1 MDDLARDGLSGPEPP
16 PPAVVANG
24 HDAALLIASKKL
36 VEETTLS
43 QAEIAAQLGLS
54 PSRLSVLKK
63 QEGWMRPT
71 GAPSGPKYGS
81 GVWRFTA
88 DAESVA
94 RRRLRLIARLY
105 LACEHQLKA
114 VEARLG
120 GEAPGVE
127 EKDVRVLGL
136 IAKTLETLMA
146 LERDDGAKTQ
156 AVEPVDREHLNAEL
170 ARRIKKWAEG
180 GEGSE

>member
-1 MDDLARDGLSGPEPP
+1 MDAIAAPGAP
-16 PPAVVANG
+16 PPAAAVANG
-24 HDAALLIASKKL
+24 HDASLMIAARQL

-43 QAEIAAQLGLS
+43 QAKIAGELGISATMLS
-54 PSRLSVLKK
+54 NLKK
-63 QEGWMRPT
+63 QEGWVRPA
-71 GAPSGPKYGS
+71 GAPTGPKYGS
-81 GVWRFTA
+81 GVWRYLA
-88 DAESVA
+88 DAAQVV

-105 LACEHQLKA
+105 LACERQLKA

-146 LERDDGAKTQ
+146 LERDDGAK
-156 AVEPVDREHLNAEL
+156 AKAAEPVDREQLNAEL

-180 GEGSE
+180 REGSS